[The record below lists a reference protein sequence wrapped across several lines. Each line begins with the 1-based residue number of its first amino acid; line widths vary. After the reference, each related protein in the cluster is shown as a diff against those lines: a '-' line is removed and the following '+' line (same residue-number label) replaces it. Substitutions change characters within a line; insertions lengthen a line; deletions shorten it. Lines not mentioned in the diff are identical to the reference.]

1 MITLHVEGQ
10 TLELPPDIAVSD
22 DAIRRVIA
30 PLYPQAANAT
40 IQRVT
45 DGNGITSIKL
55 TKQAG
60 TKGTY
65 DAILNRLKRS
75 RPHVNPAF
83 TLYQQLHAASASTR
97 YKPEE
102 ILTLQRHIK
111 QAITHGEQELK
122 ATHDILQRLHA
133 APGHA
138 STVPPIGF

>member
-1 MITLHVEGQ
+1 MITLQIEGQ
-10 TLELPPDIAVSD
+10 TLELPEDVAVSD

-30 PLYPQAANAT
+30 PLFPQAANAT

-45 DGNGITSIKL
+45 DSNGLTTIKL

-65 DAILNRLKRS
+65 AAILNRLTRS
-75 RPHVNPAF
+75 ESYVNPAF
-83 TLYQQLHAASASTR
+83 TLYQQLHAASAPER

-102 ILTLQRHIK
+102 ILTLQRRVK
-111 QAITHGEQELK
+111 QAISQGEQELQ
-122 ATHDILQRLHA
+122 ATHDFLTRLQA

-138 STVPPIGF
+138 SSIPPVGF

>member
-10 TLELPPDIAVSD
+10 SLELPPDIAVSD

-30 PLYPQAANAT
+30 PLFPQAANAT

-45 DGNGITSIKL
+45 DGNGVTTIKL

-65 DAILNRLKRS
+65 ATILDRLTRS
-75 RPHVNPAF
+75 ALHVNPAF
-83 TLYQQLHAASASTR
+83 TLYQQLHAASDPRR

-102 ILTLQRHIK
+102 ILTLQRRVK
-111 QAITHGEQELK
+111 RAITQGEEEFQ
-122 ATHDILQRLHA
+122 ATHDIIQRLRA

-138 STVPPIGF
+138 STVPPLGF

>member
-45 DGNGITSIKL
+45 DGNGVTSIKL

-65 DAILNRLKRS
+65 DAILDRLKRS

-102 ILTLQRHIK
+102 ILTLQRRVKH
-111 QAITHGEQELK
+111 AITQGEEELQT
-122 ATHDILQRLHA
+122 THDFIQRLQA

-138 STVPPIGF
+138 STVTPIGF

>member
-45 DGNGITSIKL
+45 DASGVTTIKL

-65 DAILNRLKRS
+65 ETILDRLKRS

-83 TLYQQLHAASASTR
+83 TLYQQLQAAFASHP

-102 ILTLQRHIK
+102 ILSLQRR
-111 QAITHGEQELK
+111 ITHAIAQGEKELHV
-122 ATHDILQRLHA
+122 THDFIQRLQA

-138 STVPPIGF
+138 SAVTPLGF